1 MTLSQWLLLR
11 GLYIDMYNQKVTCF
25 VLYVLQVG
33 ICAGRGWGG
42 GRWKRREGGVCRSH
56 FVHILFGIINAER
69 G

>member
-1 MTLSQWLLLR
+1 MKLSQWLLLR

-25 VLYVLQVG
+25 VGCMCREGLG
-33 ICAGRGWGG
+33 EGG
-42 GRWKRREGGVCRSH
+42 GWKRREGGVCRSH